1 MPRISR
7 LILSPHAVLPNGALL
22 SCAGS
27 ALLAAAARAHSTPV
41 VALAGLHRLCA
52 DWDLVGACSRRD
64 AGGIPG
70 GEGDPSCVLPREL
83 TRLAEE
89 AEIVN
94 PTWDYVEPCDVL
106 LTNVGEHPPSFV
118 YRLIKENYHV
128 DA

>member
-7 LILSPHAVLPNGALL
+7 LLLSPHAVLPNGALL
-22 SCAGS
+22 ACAGS
-27 ALLAAAARAHSTPV
+27 ALLASAARAHSTPV
-41 VALAGLHRLCA
+41 VALAGLHRLCS
-52 DWDLVGACSRRD
+52 DWDLVGACTR
-64 AGGIPG
+64 GGILG
-70 GEGDPSCVLPREL
+70 GEGDPSAVLPREL

-89 AEIVN
+89 ADIAN

-128 DA
+128 EA